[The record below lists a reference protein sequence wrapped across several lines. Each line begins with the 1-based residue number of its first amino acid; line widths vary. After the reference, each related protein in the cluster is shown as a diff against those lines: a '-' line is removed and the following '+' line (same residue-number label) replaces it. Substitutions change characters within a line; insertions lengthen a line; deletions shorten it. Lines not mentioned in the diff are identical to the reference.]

1 MWDGVLTCY
10 EVGGGLDAD
19 LLLIVS
25 VSDTHALRELLDRI
39 WLTAPD
45 AAVTE
50 THTTLIIE
58 QY

>member
-1 MWDGVLTCY
+1 
-10 EVGGGLDAD
+10 
-19 LLLIVS
+19 LIIS

-45 AAVTE
+45 ASVVE